1 MDVALL
7 GKQFLSQFKVL
18 GPLEINMRQ
27 RQKRVRLIVKS
38 KDETQL
44 NQTIWKLVEYHRSLK
59 TNVKQDINMY
69 PLILEE

>member
-38 KDETQL
+38 KDETKL
-44 NQTIWKLVEYHRSLK
+44 NQMIWKLVEYHRSLK

>member
-27 RQKRVRLIVKS
+27 RQ
-38 KDETQL
+38 
-44 NQTIWKLVEYHRSLK
+44 
-59 TNVKQDINMY
+59 NVFA
-69 PLILEE
+69 